1 MTAGEASR
9 YTLSMMKSL
18 LLGVMMVAVC
28 SVQAGEYGD
37 SAVRAARELS
47 GAVKTGDMMWMIE
60 KMYPPMK
67 KQLVASFPGG
77 EASFME
83 TMREKMRSAAAVMKE
98 RGMVVETYEIGQPTA
113 EHLVKSGSEALVV
126 LPTRMVISM
135 KRPDGMLVKLENTG
149 VLVLVKDLKDK
160 GPWTFIDASKINAN
174 GLRSMFYDL
183 PENVN
188 LPPVSSRQLPLGQ

>member
-1 MTAGEASR
+1 MI
-9 YTLSMMKSL
+9 KSL
-18 LLGVMMVAVC
+18 LAGMMVAAVC
-28 SVQAGEYGD
+28 AVQAGEYGD

-77 EASFME
+77 EASFM
-83 TMREKMRSAAAVMKE
+83 
-98 RGMVVETYEIGQPTA
+98 VVETYEIGQPAA
-113 EHLVKSGSEALVV
+113 EHLVKGGGEVLVV

-135 KRPDGMLVKLENTG
+135 KRPDGVPVKVENTG

-160 GPWTFIDASKINAN
+160 GPWTFIDASRMNAN

-183 PENVN
+183 PEKVN
-188 LPPVSSRQLPLGQ
+188 LPPVSSRQLPVGQ

>member
-1 MTAGEASR
+1 MI
-9 YTLSMMKSL
+9 KSL
-18 LLGVMMVAVC
+18 LAGMMVAAVC
-28 SVQAGEYGD
+28 AVQAGEYGD

-67 KQLVASFPGG
+67 KQ
-77 EASFME
+77 
-83 TMREKMRSAAAVMKE
+83 
-98 RGMVVETYEIGQPTA
+98 VETYEIGQPAA
-113 EHLVKSGSEALVV
+113 EHLVKGGGEVLVV

-135 KRPDGMLVKLENTG
+135 KRPDGVPVKVENTG

-160 GPWTFIDASKINAN
+160 GPWTFIDASRMNAN

-183 PENVN
+183 PEKVN
-188 LPPVSSRQLPLGQ
+188 LPPVSSRQLPVGQ

>member
-1 MTAGEASR
+1 MTEGDACR
-9 YTLSMMKSL
+9 YTPSMIKSL
-18 LLGVMMVAVC
+18 LAGMMVAAVC
-28 SVQAGEYGD
+28 AVQAGEYGD

-83 TMREKMRSAAAVMKE
+83 TMREKMQAAAAVMKE
-98 RGMVVETYEIGQPTA
+98 RGMVVETYEIGQPAA
-113 EHLVKSGSEALVV
+113 EHLVKGGGEVLVV

-135 KRPDGMLVKLENTG
+135 KRPDGVPVKVENTG

-160 GPWTFIDASKINAN
+160 GPWTFIDASRMNAN

-183 PENVN
+183 SLIHISEPT
-188 LPPVSSRQLPLGQ
+188 RH

>member
-1 MTAGEASR
+1 MI
-9 YTLSMMKSL
+9 KSL
-18 LLGVMMVAVC
+18 LAGMMVAAVC
-28 SVQAGEYGD
+28 AVQAGEYGD

-77 EASFME
+77 GGLLHGDHEGKDAGRRRRDE
-83 TMREKMRSAAAVMKE
+83 GT
-98 RGMVVETYEIGQPTA
+98 RGMVVETYEIGQPAA
-113 EHLVKSGSEALVV
+113 EHLVKGGGEVLVV

-135 KRPDGMLVKLENTG
+135 KRPDGVPVKVENTG

-160 GPWTFIDASKINAN
+160 GPWTFIDASRMNAN

-183 PENVN
+183 PEKVN
-188 LPPVSSRQLPLGQ
+188 LPPVSSRQLPVGQ

>member
-1 MTAGEASR
+1 
-9 YTLSMMKSL
+9 
-18 LLGVMMVAVC
+18 MMVAAVC
-28 SVQAGEYGD
+28 AVQAGEYGD

-83 TMREKMRSAAAVMKE
+83 TMREKMQAAAAVMKE
-98 RGMVVETYEIGQPTA
+98 RGMVVETYEIGQPA
-113 EHLVKSGSEALVV
+113 VLVV

-135 KRPDGMLVKLENTG
+135 KRPDGVPVKVENTG

-160 GPWTFIDASKINAN
+160 GPWTFIDASRMNAN

-183 PENVN
+183 PEKVN
-188 LPPVSSRQLPLGQ
+188 LPPVSSRQLPVGQ

>member
-1 MTAGEASR
+1 MTEGDACR
-9 YTLSMMKSL
+9 YTPSMIKSL
-18 LLGVMMVAVC
+18 LAGMMVAAVC
-28 SVQAGEYGD
+28 AVQAGEYGD

-77 EASFME
+77 EASF
-83 TMREKMRSAAAVMKE
+83 
-98 RGMVVETYEIGQPTA
+98 VETYEIGQPAA
-113 EHLVKSGSEALVV
+113 EHLVKGGGEVLVV

-135 KRPDGMLVKLENTG
+135 KRPDGVPVKVENTG

-160 GPWTFIDASKINAN
+160 GPWTFIDASRMNAN

-183 PENVN
+183 PEKVN
-188 LPPVSSRQLPLGQ
+188 LPPVSSRQLPVGQ

>member
-1 MTAGEASR
+1 MI
-9 YTLSMMKSL
+9 KSL
-18 LLGVMMVAVC
+18 LAGMMVAAVC
-28 SVQAGEYGD
+28 AVQAGEYGD

-83 TMREKMRSAAAVMKE
+83 TMREKMQAAAAVMKE
-98 RGMVVETYEIGQPTA
+98 RGMVVETYEIGQPAA
-113 EHLVKSGSEALVV
+113 EHLVKGGGEVLVV

-135 KRPDGMLVKLENTG
+135 KRPDGVPVKVENTG

-160 GPWTFIDASKINAN
+160 GPWTFIDASRMNAN
-174 GLRSMFYDL
+174 GLRSMFYD
-183 PENVN
+183 
-188 LPPVSSRQLPLGQ
+188 PVSYTHLTLPTKA

>member
-1 MTAGEASR
+1 MTEGDACR
-9 YTLSMMKSL
+9 YTPSMIKSL
-18 LLGVMMVAVC
+18 LAGMMVAAVC
-28 SVQAGEYGD
+28 AVQAGEYGD

-83 TMREKMRSAAAVMKE
+83 TMREKMQAAAAVMKE
-98 RGMVVETYEIGQPTA
+98 RGMVVETYEIGQPAA
-113 EHLVKSGSEALVV
+113 EHLVKGGGEVLVV

-135 KRPDGMLVKLENTG
+135 
-149 VLVLVKDLKDK
+149 DLKDK
-160 GPWTFIDASKINAN
+160 GPWTFIDASRMNAN

-183 PENVN
+183 PEKVN
-188 LPPVSSRQLPLGQ
+188 LPPVSSRQLPVGQ

>member
-1 MTAGEASR
+1 
-9 YTLSMMKSL
+9 
-18 LLGVMMVAVC
+18 MMVAAVC
-28 SVQAGEYGD
+28 AVQAGEYGD

-83 TMREKMRSAAAVMKE
+83 TMREKMQAAAAVMKE
-98 RGMVVETYEIGQPTA
+98 RGMVVETYEIGQPAA
-113 EHLVKSGSEALVV
+113 EHL
-126 LPTRMVISM
+126 VISM
-135 KRPDGMLVKLENTG
+135 KRPDGVPVKVENTG

-160 GPWTFIDASKINAN
+160 GPWTFIDASRMNAN

-183 PENVN
+183 PEKVN
-188 LPPVSSRQLPLGQ
+188 LPPVSSRQLPVGQ